1 MILTAH
7 QPLYLPW
14 LGLFHKIA
22 LSDVYCFFD
31 VVQYQIEDYNARNK
45 IKDNKGDALLL
56 SVPVD
61 SKGFLDRSITD
72 MKIKPGNWQ
81 RKHLGSIKHAYKK
94 APFFDD
100 YYPGLQ
106 KIISNEYQHL
116 VDLDFDILKLLIG
129 YLGLTNVDLVKA
141 SEIGISGKKS
151 ELVLDMCTK
160 LDTSLFIFG
169 RQGIE
174 YANIDSFQEKGISLH
189 FQEYKHP
196 EYVQINGPFLPSMS
210 VIDLLFNVGDKSL
223 EVLLS
228 GNISRAELLNLE
240 SSG

>member
-31 VVQYQIEDYNARNK
+31 VVQYQIEDYNARNR
-45 IKDNKGDALLL
+45 IKDNKGDSLLL

-61 SKGFLDRSITD
+61 SKGFLDRSIKD

-81 RKHLGSIKHAYKK
+81 RKHLGSIEHAYKK

-116 VDLDFDILKLLIG
+116 VDLDFDLLKLLLG

-141 SEIGISGKKS
+141 SEIDISGKKS

-160 LDTSLFIFG
+160 LHASLFIFG
-169 RQGIE
+169 QQGFE
-174 YANIDSFQEKGISLH
+174 YADTISFEQKGIKLH

-196 EYVQINGPFLPSMS
+196 EYEQINGTFLPSMS
-210 VIDLLFNVGDKSL
+210 LIDLLFNMGDKSL
-223 EVLLS
+223 EVLMS
-228 GNISRAELLNLE
+228 GNVSKAELLNLE
-240 SSG
+240 SST